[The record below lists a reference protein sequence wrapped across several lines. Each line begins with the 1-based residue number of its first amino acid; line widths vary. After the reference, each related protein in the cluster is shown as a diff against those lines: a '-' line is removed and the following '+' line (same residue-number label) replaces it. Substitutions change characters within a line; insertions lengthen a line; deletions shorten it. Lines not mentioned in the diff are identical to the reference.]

1 MFITEILA
9 VNGED
14 CEEGEKAFLP
24 HRYLN
29 ASINIARMA
38 MSSAGWGSGESPEPA
53 DEAGGAK
60 PQLNAGS
67 LALQDGVAHLVV

>member
-1 MFITEILA
+1 
-9 VNGED
+9 
-14 CEEGEKAFLP
+14 P

-29 ASINIARMA
+29 ASIIIARRA
-38 MSSAGWGSGESPEPA
+38 MSSGGWGRGEPPEPP

-67 LALQDGVAHLVV
+67 LVLQGGVAHL